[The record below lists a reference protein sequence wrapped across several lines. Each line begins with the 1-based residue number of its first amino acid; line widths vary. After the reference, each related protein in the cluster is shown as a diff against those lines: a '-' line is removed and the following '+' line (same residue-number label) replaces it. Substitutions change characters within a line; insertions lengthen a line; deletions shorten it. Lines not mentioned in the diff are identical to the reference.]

1 MYNPPKMIVDLNAQI
16 LPDMGC
22 GPESCSE
29 AAQILVKLGE
39 QGVTHVVAA
48 PRFNR
53 YDESVPP
60 LYYKAWGSYGK
71 VQRLSFSEQ
80 NEPRSSACNGGA
92 GKLYRQY
99 G

>member
-39 QGVTHVVAA
+39 
-48 PRFNR
+48 
-53 YDESVPP
+53 
-60 LYYKAWGSYGK
+60 
-71 VQRLSFSEQ
+71 
-80 NEPRSSACNGGA
+80 
-92 GKLYRQY
+92 
-99 G
+99 

>member
-53 YDESVPP
+53 
-60 LYYKAWGSYGK
+60 
-71 VQRLSFSEQ
+71 
-80 NEPRSSACNGGA
+80 
-92 GKLYRQY
+92 
-99 G
+99 